1 MLFLQMA
8 SGSLTQSL
16 GFMILLY
23 HKSAIMNWVWMFKL
37 QSHWSCYWGN
47 LPSTSLLILFCCPA
61 LWIQGSLSAWKAPE
75 FWYGS
80 FWLCSTKGFI
90 IHNLL
95 KSLPQQLPKIPL
107 VRNAIMRRSGC
118 FVTHT
123 VSLKRFFFSNKFS
136 VEESK
141 GFPKPQQKQ
150 NSS

>member
-8 SGSLTQSL
+8 SGPLTQGLSL
-16 GFMILLY
+16 MILLY
-23 HKSAIMNWVWMFKL
+23 YNGVLMNPVWMLKL
-37 QSHWSCYWGN
+37 QSHWSCYGHN
-47 LPSTSLLILFCCPA
+47 SLSTGLLILFCCPT
-61 LWIQGSLSAWKAPE
+61 LWIQGSQSAWKAPE
-75 FWYGS
+75 FWNGS
-80 FWLCSTKGFI
+80 LWLCSTKGFI

-107 VRNAIMRRSGC
+107 VRNAIMRRSAC

-123 VSLKRFFFSNKFS
+123 VSLKRFFSNRFS

-141 GFPKPQQKQ
+141 GFPKPQQTQ